1 MNFINCIIRLA
12 SCTVIQYALVAVSQ
26 FMNIDEFRFTLI
38 NHNFLCFVL
47 DVASLWNF
55 SSICLST
62 ELPPLSDP
70 PQHIRYSM
78 GGARD
83 VVELSTPTSKFEHLL
98 ISFSFCLFFYV
109 VLAVFF
115 PPFWRLI
122 WTALWFCPLLH
133 HNMLARWIC
142 CIAKQRD
149 SLFFFLSCY
158 HGTISISCT
167 LFSRGHLKITS
178 TFLFV
183 TSTLLC

>member
-62 ELPPLSDP
+62 GLPPLSDP
-70 PQHIRYSM
+70 LCPQHIRYSLS
-78 GGARD
+78 GAKD

-98 ISFSFCLFFYV
+98 ISFSFCLLFFYV
-109 VLAVFF
+109 VLVVFF
-115 PPFWRLI
+115 SGLTCNLNCIKIFFLFCSTTCLLDGSVALPSKGTHFFIPVMLPWNHINIIYFVFLGSIWRLHLHSCS
-122 WTALWFCPLLH
+122 WT
-133 HNMLARWIC
+133 
-142 CIAKQRD
+142 
-149 SLFFFLSCY
+149 
-158 HGTISISCT
+158 
-167 LFSRGHLKITS
+167 
-178 TFLFV
+178 V
-183 TSTLLC
+183 